1 MPAEGRICYAFA
13 HRIRPLCAAAQHQQ
27 ESARGR
33 RKRPGSIAGMQA
45 AGSEAERTQAGL
57 IAGQGEGR
65 AADLSVFRRIRSRLH
80 TLCMC
85 NPTLYPVPS
94 SYGPTRPTVAGPVVG
109 EAGTAMAPPGAAVAA
124 PIAASE
130 CDAQICYTLCN
141 RVTQC
146 DTYVSNRKWAG
157 VPFLESKRHK
167 CFGKPLP
174 YQEPRHSR

>member
-1 MPAEGRICYAFA
+1 
-13 HRIRPLCAAAQHQQ
+13 
-27 ESARGR
+27 
-33 RKRPGSIAGMQA
+33 MQA

-146 DTYVSNRKWAG
+146 DTYVC
-157 VPFLESKRHK
+157 L
-167 CFGKPLP
+167 
-174 YQEPRHSR
+174 